1 MASSAKVFEC
11 CQPEIPLELFG
22 GAFGFHVV
30 DGLDPADLV
39 MVGVDGVG
47 LIVFVICFLAL
58 SNYVL
63 QRMRSFN
70 HSNPP
75 TVKFKRLQEN
85 DEKGKNA
92 IVRLQ
97 KICLPHDDPLDPDEG
112 WWWIGYDGEFP
123 VAFCGMKESKRFSN
137 GVYMSRSGVT
147 YYYRGH
153 GLQKKMLRIRDRFAK
168 NNGYEWAF
176 SDTTDNPASANS
188 LIACGYK
195 LYDPSIAY
203 GLDTTIY
210 WRKLLVEG

>member
-1 MASSAKVFEC
+1 
-11 CQPEIPLELFG
+11 
-22 GAFGFHVV
+22 
-30 DGLDPADLV
+30 
-39 MVGVDGVG
+39 
-47 LIVFVICFLAL
+47 
-58 SNYVL
+58 
-63 QRMRSFN
+63 MRSFT

-75 TVKFKRLQEN
+75 TVKFKRLREN

-97 KICLPHDDPLDPDEG
+97 KICLPHDDPLDPDDG

-153 GLQKKMLRIRDRFAK
+153 GLQKKMLRIRERFAK

>member
-11 CQPEIPLELFG
+11 CQSEIATELFG
-22 GAFGFHVV
+22 GTLGFHVINS
-30 DGLDPADLV
+30 LDSADLV
-39 MVGVDGVG
+39 MIGVYWVMLF
-47 LIVFVICFLAL
+47 LIT
-58 SNYVL
+58 NYFT
-63 QRMRSFN
+63 QTMRSNN
-70 HSNPP
+70 HSGPP
-75 TVKFKRLQEN
+75 EIKFKRLREG

-92 IVRLQ
+92 ITRMQ
-97 KICLPHDDPLDPDEG
+97 KLCLPHDDPLDPNEG
-112 WWWIGYDGEFP
+112 WWWIGYDKDFP

-153 GLQKKMLRIRDRFAK
+153 GLQKKMIRIRERFAK
-168 NNGYEWAF
+168 NSGYEWAF

-203 GLDTTIY
+203 GLETTIY
-210 WRKLLVEG
+210 WRKQLIQG